1 MHIARSWSNGR
12 VGRALF
18 VRGALALVMA
28 ILGGLLG
35 AVPAAADYASDYK
48 TCFSFGIPGE
58 QRVAICTRVINSGRL
73 KGRELAGAY
82 NWRGEGFRLWE
93 KYDKALAD
101 FGRAIEIEPQSVY
114 PYTNRAEVNRVMG
127 NYDEVIADAT
137 QAIRIDPALNAS
149 YTVRGLAYEKIG
161 AVEKARGD
169 FNKALDIPKK
179 GNDAGWAQDVARDH
193 LKGLDA
199 K

>member
-1 MHIARSWSNGR
+1 MQVARSLPKGR
-12 VGRALF
+12 AGRAL
-18 VRGALALVMA
+18 VLRGALALAMA
-28 ILGGLLG
+28 ILGGLLA
-35 AVPAAADYASDYK
+35 AVPATADYASDYK

-73 KGRELAGAY
+73 RGHDLAGAY

-101 FGRAIEIEPQSVY
+101 FGRAIEIEPGTVY
-114 PYTNRAEVNRVMG
+114 PYTNRAEVHRVMG
-127 NYDEVIADAT
+127 NYDEVIADTT
-137 QAIRIDPALNAS
+137 QAIRLDPALNAS

-161 AVEKARGD
+161 AVEKARTD

>member
-1 MHIARSWSNGR
+1 
-12 VGRALF
+12 
-18 VRGALALVMA
+18 
-28 ILGGLLG
+28 
-35 AVPAAADYASDYK
+35 VPAAADYASDYK
-48 TCFSFGIPGE
+48 SCFSFGVPGE

-73 KGRELAGAY
+73 KGHELAGAY

-114 PYTNRAEVNRVMG
+114 PYTNRAEVHRVMG

-137 QAIRIDPALNAS
+137 QAIRLDPALNAS

-193 LKGLDA
+193 LKGLDT